1 MFFCACAGRGAPPGH
16 PDEPVPASEPRAEL
30 TVRVELPATQGCFE
44 TFDLAVYAD
53 RGIELLAWAPA
64 ARSRCDRALTVRY
77 LPRRLERARV
87 LERLRAH
94 ATRVEEMPAP

>member
-1 MFFCACAGRGAPPGH
+1 MLLGACGGRVGPPGH
-16 PDEPVPASEPRAEL
+16 PDEPVPATEPRAEL

-53 RGIELLAWAPA
+53 RGIELLAWAPGT
-64 ARSRCDRALTVRY
+64 RSRCERTLTVRY

-94 ATRVEEMPAP
+94 ATRVEETPAP